1 MSWLQFRI
9 DTCAALVPSCEAYLL
24 AQGAVAVTLQD
35 NADQPL
41 FHQER
46 SAVPLWQETCVTGL
60 FPAGADTGTLWQSA
74 PADIRDHCQ
83 HRAEILEDKDWEREW
98 MQHYQALQF
107 APQLWICPSWLQP
120 PDPGA
125 VNILL
130 DPGLAFGTG
139 THPTTAMC
147 VRAIAELEPHGKR
160 VVDYGCGSGVLAIT
174 ALLLGAEW
182 ALGVDT
188 DPQALVAS
196 RNNADRNGITTQQLR
211 LSLPEKASA
220 EADLV
225 VANILAAPLCD
236 LADTLCRSLS
246 SGGELL
252 LSGILSEQVPDL
264 VAAYAGHV
272 ALSVQAEQEG
282 WVALYGKRT

>member
-1 MSWLQFRI
+1 M
-9 DTCAALVPSCEAYLL
+9 
-24 AQGAVAVTLQD
+24 
-35 NADQPL
+35 
-41 FHQER
+41 
-46 SAVPLWQETCVTGL
+46 
-60 FPAGADTGTLWQSA
+60 
-74 PADIRDHCQ
+74 
-83 HRAEILEDKDWEREW
+83 
-98 MQHYQALQF
+98 
-107 APQLWICPSWLQP
+107 
-120 PDPGA
+120 
-125 VNILL
+125 NILL

-147 VRAIAELEPHGKR
+147 VRAIAKLEPHGKR

-174 ALLLGAEW
+174 ALLLGAEG